1 MQLDVDLST
10 KPANPKHMENI
21 HPYEA
26 GKNDMREEL
35 LALAY
40 DKYCFLKKWHG
51 KDSVVCDALKGFI
64 LDVREAQALEIE
76 KAQQTETASE

>member
-1 MQLDVDLST
+1 MQLDVDSST
-10 KPANPKHMENI
+10 KPANSKHMENI

-51 KDSVVCDALKGFI
+51 KDSVVCDAFKGFI